1 MVIMEF
7 APNGSLLSFLRGK
20 RDIYEPDWTKTTNDP
35 NKEFTLVDLVMIS
48 YQVSRGM
55 AFLASRKASFF
66 FFFTSFGICH
76 AKLFCLSLQRGHS
89 VFQELIGKV
98 YELIELFLDLAWQ
111 PGAPPLS
118 VISMLGNSSWFELW
132 APYKYHNE
140 RSQICSVKTILTS
153 VINPSPVCAPRL
165 GRKEHLGG
173 WRLCNEDCRLWSC

>member
-1 MVIMEF
+1 MFYLFFFFPEGASESEYKDLASELKILIHLGQHKNIVNLLGACTRGKRLMVIMEF

-66 FFFTSFGICH
+66 FFFTSFVICH

-98 YELIELFLDLAWQ
+98 YELIELFLELAWQ

-118 VISMLGNSSWFELW
+118 VISMLGNSS
-132 APYKYHNE
+132 
-140 RSQICSVKTILTS
+140 
-153 VINPSPVCAPRL
+153 
-165 GRKEHLGG
+165 
-173 WRLCNEDCRLWSC
+173 

>member
-1 MVIMEF
+1 MHFNQCSIFFFFFPEGASESEYKDLASELKILIHLGQHKNIVNLLGACTRGKRLMVIMEF

-55 AFLASRKASFF
+55 AFLASRKVIFF
-66 FFFTSFGICH
+66 CCFLFTSVVICH
-76 AKLFCLSLQRGHS
+76 AKLFCHSLQRGHS

-98 YELIELFLDLAWQ
+98 YELIELFLELAWQ

-118 VISMLGNSSWFELW
+118 VISMLGNSS
-132 APYKYHNE
+132 
-140 RSQICSVKTILTS
+140 
-153 VINPSPVCAPRL
+153 
-165 GRKEHLGG
+165 
-173 WRLCNEDCRLWSC
+173 